1 MNNLI
6 VLLMLGYI
14 LYRLHQIV
22 KKDCKVYSDATT
34 KIEKAISNKITK
46 LVESLP

>member
-6 VLLMLGYI
+6 VILMVVYLLYK
-14 LYRLHQIV
+14 LHQIV
-22 KKDCKVYSDATT
+22 KKDCKTYSNATT
-34 KIEKAISNKITK
+34 KIEKAIGNKITK